1 MTQHFFII
9 QAQSMGLYGEIF
21 AIGFIVINSVGKILK
36 EGILKCPHQL
46 AQGLDSDREWV
57 NENVIAATEKI
68 ETSNYISTFNNPT
81 ELYENIWEIWL
92 EMKKQY
98 ENLYCA
104 SYIGYPIIMNLFYKC
119 VMKNVESRQMLAPY
133 PLLEIDTSFLMTN
146 YEISPK
152 NNSRFDTEIP
162 YNPLCDAKYYGRLF
176 ILARNF
182 LQQKSAGY
190 TSSSNNLCGI
200 DAKSSGLYG
209 HLNKI
214 GSVLNK
220 DDVEIATLNIN
231 QTNPNPMDTKVGD
244 TKVGDTKVGDSIWNW
259 INFCNSDT
267 DRRCSFISWCPY
279 PVDFLIFKKA
289 VQVNIEERQLQCPYP
304 IHDLATA
311 LYLTGN
317 DPIGNYERNIMM
329 GEIKGNPVG
338 GSRMTVRL
346 FKMCNF

>member
-21 AIGFIVINSVGKILK
+21 AIGFIVINSDGEILK

-57 NENVIAATEKI
+57 NKHVIAATEKI
-68 ETSNYISTFNNPT
+68 TSNHISIFNTPK

-98 ENLYCA
+98 EKLYCA

-152 NNSRFDTEIP
+152 NISRFDTEIP

-182 LQQKSAGY
+182 IQQKSTVY
-190 TSSSNNLCGI
+190 SSSSSNLCGI

-231 QTNPNPMDTKVGD
+231 QTNPNPIDTKVGD
-244 TKVGDTKVGDSIWNW
+244 TKVGDTIWNW
-259 INFCNSDT
+259 INFCNTS
-267 DRRCSFISWCPY
+267 SFISWCPY

-289 VQVNIEERQLQCPYP
+289 VQVNIKERQLQCPYP

-311 LYLTGN
+311 LYLTNN
-317 DPIGNYERNIMM
+317 DPLKNYERNILM
-329 GEIKGNPVG
+329 GEIRGNPVG
-338 GSRMTVRL
+338 GSRMTIRL
-346 FKMCNF
+346 FKTCIFKSRLN